1 MYVLFLRARGTYP
14 QQPRVGAEETS
25 LSCVSVLA
33 ALSACFLPTFIF
45 KRILGG
51 FMGVPVKLSF
61 TAKCLNA
68 MDPFSGVADMAA
80 GSMRCLPHI
89 FFV

>member
-1 MYVLFLRARGTYP
+1 
-14 QQPRVGAEETS
+14 
-25 LSCVSVLA
+25 
-33 ALSACFLPTFIF
+33 
-45 KRILGG
+45 
-51 FMGVPVKLSF
+51 MGVPVKLSF